1 MNYYYPQNMG
11 KHRVEFDHVASLLAG
26 EYLGPNRIGWYF
38 HYLLYFTIQAY
49 LQKRSLS
56 ADEWASLQKHLRMDA
71 NAWGMSQ
78 SAVIALTRENFK
90 FVTNHMIQQISNIEQ
105 GKVDNNNISYYYEKD
120 YDNIPKHSKYIIKN
134 THS

>member
-1 MNYYYPQNMG
+1 MNNYYFPKNMG
-11 KHRVEFDHVASLLAG
+11 KFRVELDHVASLLAG
-26 EYLGPNRIGWYF
+26 EQLGPNRIGWYF

-71 NAWGMSQ
+71 NAWGMSE
-78 SAVIALTRENFK
+78 SAVIRLTRENFK

-105 GKVDNNNISYYYEKD
+105 GKVDNNNISYYYED
-120 YDNIPKHSKYIIKN
+120 AYDNRSKYIVKN